1 MLYVTHKRKTTQ
13 KAIILWCFLC
23 KWVRKTKPF
32 FLWKTFIFVENCFPP
47 AYKIT
52 FRQVFLKKR
61 QWGGGQVYGK
71 YNYMILAR
79 KLTTIHVIMPVFCF
93 SAAWTKQ
100 VTQRSKELSIWS
112 VYPQFIFYFIRVLP
126 IYWLLQRWP
135 RSRFGTIISTSNV

>member
-61 QWGGGQVYGK
+61 QWGGGGK
-71 YNYMILAR
+71 YTVNIIIWFSPESWLPYMLSCLFFVFQLHGPNKSLNEVRNCQSEVFIPNSFFIL
-79 KLTTIHVIMPVFCF
+79 L
-93 SAAWTKQ
+93 
-100 VTQRSKELSIWS
+100 E
-112 VYPQFIFYFIRVLP
+112 FYRYIGCYKDDRDRDLV
-126 IYWLLQRWP
+126 R
-135 RSRFGTIISTSNV
+135 